1 MFSGSSTYKGTDP
14 EQGVGGE
21 SVTSGMI
28 EPLDSRDQTDAWLPI
43 GSCRLLIFPVNAL
56 KPHRYSPVAPS
67 HVRVGWY
74 M

>member
-28 EPLDSRDQTDAWLPI
+28 EPLDSRDQLDA
-43 GSCRLLIFPVNAL
+43 AL
-56 KPHRYSPVAPS
+56 QLAA
-67 HVRVGWY
+67 
-74 M
+74 